1 MIDKMTTTVQ
11 EALGQAQQ
19 VAITRHHQAIDIPHL
34 WLIFT
39 QDDHF
44 AGKIY
49 QDLGIRLADFRQK
62 IEGEIDKISEVTG
75 SNVTYGQQL
84 SSRLNQF
91 ITHASAIAEEFQDQ

>member
-1 MIDKMTTTVQ
+1 MVYTKHKLLSKSYFKTLKSLTNFDIRSDTMIDKMTTTVQ

-49 QDLGIRLADFRQK
+49 QDLGIRLADFRQ
-62 IEGEIDKISEVTG
+62 
-75 SNVTYGQQL
+75 
-84 SSRLNQF
+84 
-91 ITHASAIAEEFQDQ
+91 